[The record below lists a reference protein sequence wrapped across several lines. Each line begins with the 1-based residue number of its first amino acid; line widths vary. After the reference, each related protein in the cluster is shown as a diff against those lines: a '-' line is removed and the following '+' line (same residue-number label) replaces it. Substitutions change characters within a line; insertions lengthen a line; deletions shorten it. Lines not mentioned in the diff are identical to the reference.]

1 MSFLTPLFLLLGL
14 LAGPII
20 LLYMLR
26 LRRQEMRVSSTLLW
40 QKLLRDREANAPWQR
55 LRRNLLLIL
64 QLLIL
69 AFLVLALARPFI
81 PVSTVVSGNVVV
93 LLDASAS
100 MQATDVEPNRFAAAT
115 EEAARLIR
123 QLGGGDQMTLIQVGQ
138 TPQVLAAATTDRT
151 ILTTAL
157 EQAQVGDAAADWQAA
172 FALAAGA
179 AQGYQNAR
187 VVILSDGGLPTD
199 LPPLPAEII
208 YLPIGSSGENLAL
221 SALATRETESGIQLF
236 ASVTNH
242 GLIDREALLTIRVD
256 GTLFDS
262 RRVQIT
268 AGNISNVTWQ
278 LPEGAALIQAELGDL
293 TEDMLPPDNI
303 AWAVHEG
310 GISNRVLLVTEGN
323 LFLEQIYAVL
333 PGVEAFKA
341 APDSPLLTNSGD
353 EEAEPEIFDLYVF
366 DGVALPATLPAADL
380 FIINPT
386 QPITPTG
393 TESADLFTVTGVFS
407 NTQVTRL
414 VDSPLLQFVDWGG
427 VDIRQAKTVTAG
439 WAQMLITAEGGPLL
453 LTGERGGHRIAI
465 LTFELRD
472 SDLPLQIAFPI
483 LMANLTNW
491 LNPGQAF
498 DTPAGLR
505 PGDPIGIT
513 PGATTADVLIRKPD
527 GTIWEQEVGGEA
539 ILFAETDQLGLYQVT
554 LRDPAGEQAA
564 GSFAVNLF
572 DPGESAAAPQPT
584 LSLAA
589 QTVGSAL
596 ENDVSER
603 ELWPWLAALA
613 FIILVIEWW
622 VHFRGTARPRLFSNK
637 ASR

>member
-26 LRRQEMRVSSTLLW
+26 LRRQDMRVSSTLLW

-138 TPQVLAAATTDRT
+138 TPEVLAAATGDRT
-151 ILTTAL
+151 LLTTAL

-187 VVILSDGGLPTD
+187 VVILSDGGLPSD
-199 LPPLPAEII
+199 LPPLPAEVI

-221 SALATRETESGIQLF
+221 SALATRETENGIQLF

-262 RRVQIT
+262 RRVQVT

-278 LPEGAALIQAELGDL
+278 LPDDAALIQAELGDL
-293 TEDMLPPDNI
+293 AADILPADNI

-333 PGVEAFKA
+333 PGVAAFKA
-341 APDSPLLTNSGD
+341 PPDSPLLTGTENA
-353 EEAEPEIFDLYVF
+353 ETEPETFDLYVF
-366 DGVALPATLPAADL
+366 DGVPVPDDLPPADL

-386 QPITPTG
+386 QTVTQ
-393 TESADLFTVTGVFS
+393 TNELFSVTGVFS
-407 NTQVTRL
+407 NTNVTRL
-414 VDSPLLQFVDWGG
+414 TDSPLLQFVDWSG
-427 VDIRQAKTVTAG
+427 VDIRQAKLVSAG
-439 WAQMLITAEGGPLL
+439 WAQTLITAEGGPLL
-453 LTGERGGHRIAI
+453 LTGEQNGHRIAI

-498 DTPAGLR
+498 DTPAGLQ

-513 PGATTADVLIRKPD
+513 PGATTTDVLIRKPD
-527 GTIWEQEVGGEA
+527 GLVWEQEVGAEA
-539 ILFAETDQLGLYQVT
+539 VLFAETEQLGLYQVT

-572 DPGESAAAPQPT
+572 DPGESAAAPQTT

-603 ELWPWLAALA
+603 ELWPWLAVLA
-613 FIILVIEWW
+613 FLILIVEWW

-637 ASR
+637 VTR